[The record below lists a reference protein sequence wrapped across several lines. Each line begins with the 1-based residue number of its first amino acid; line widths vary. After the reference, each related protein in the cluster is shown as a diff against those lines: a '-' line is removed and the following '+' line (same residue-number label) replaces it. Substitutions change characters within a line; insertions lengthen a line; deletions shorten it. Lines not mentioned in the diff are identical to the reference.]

1 MMDGVSFKEL
11 TEPSRGYN
19 KKSLSAIMPVYNSE
33 KFLVETI
40 ESVLGQTFSDFELI
54 ILDDGSTDNSLSI
67 IMQYASLDQRIRV
80 LSCEQNIGL
89 VGIRNLGLSQAK
101 CDLFATVDSDDISLP
116 KRFAVQV
123 DFMQQHPDYVVAGAN
138 CTLITPYGDSLI
150 TDALPTDHDQI
161 YSRMLKGDGGEIRQP
176 AAIHRTKIV
185 RDIGGYRFA
194 GAEDLDL
201 YLRLAE
207 VGKVSNI
214 PEVLVLYRQHIDSSV
229 HSCWES
235 SNLARNKAVNEAYIR
250 LQGKAPETLE
260 LLPYK
265 KPDSA
270 LCLKKWGWAALKKN
284 NIKAARS
291 IAQQLIMRKPLSL
304 DSWRLLYCALRVR
317 GY

>member
-1 MMDGVSFKEL
+1 MMDAVNFKEL
-11 TEPSRGYN
+11 TDISRGDS

-40 ESVLGQTFSDFELI
+40 ESVLGQTFSDFEFI
-54 ILDDGSTDNSLSI
+54 ILDDGSIDNSLPI
-67 IMQYASLDQRIRV
+67 IMQYAGLDERIRV

-89 VGIRNLGLSQAK
+89 VGIRNLGLNQAK

-123 DFMQQHPDYVVAGAN
+123 DFMQQHPDYLVAGAN
-138 CTLITPYGDSLI
+138 CTLITPYGDSLT
-150 TDALPTDHDQI
+150 TDAFPTDHDQI
-161 YSRMLKGDGGEIRQP
+161 YSRMLKGDGGVIRQP

-185 RDIGGYRFA
+185 RDIGGYRNA
-194 GAEDLDL
+194 GSEDLDL

-229 HSCWES
+229 HSCWERS
-235 SNLARNKAVNEAYIR
+235 ILARNKAVTEAYIR
-250 LQGKAPETLE
+250 LHGKAPETLE
-260 LLPYK
+260 LLPYE
-265 KPDSA
+265 KPNNVR
-270 LCLKKWGWAALKKN
+270 CLKNWGWMALKNK

-291 IAQQLIMRKPLSL
+291 YAQQLIKIKPLSL
-304 DSWRLLYCALRVR
+304 ESWRLLYCALR